1 MTLELRVP
9 VLEGSK
15 RRYGGSEL
23 ALSGGITLGDTFELL
38 GSTLMSSL
46 PKVCALG
53 GLLLRAMTE

>member
-1 MTLELRVP
+1 MALELRVP

-23 ALSGGITLGDTFELL
+23 VLSGGITLGDTLELL
-38 GSTLMSSL
+38 GSTSSL